1 MLFKTA
7 DKTDFLQILDL
18 MVMQILTAL
27 MMLSIV
33 LILITIA
40 RSSGRRVK
48 EVLDEKSSLIEKNE
62 AVDTV
67 RDGEIIFDGV
77 SFNYFRDKTGEC
89 IHNVSLKIPS
99 GATVGNN

>member
-1 MLFKTA
+1 
-7 DKTDFLQILDL
+7 
-18 MVMQILTAL
+18 MQILTAL

-77 SFNYFRDKTGEC
+77 SFNYFRYKTGEC

-99 GATVGNN
+99 GATVANN